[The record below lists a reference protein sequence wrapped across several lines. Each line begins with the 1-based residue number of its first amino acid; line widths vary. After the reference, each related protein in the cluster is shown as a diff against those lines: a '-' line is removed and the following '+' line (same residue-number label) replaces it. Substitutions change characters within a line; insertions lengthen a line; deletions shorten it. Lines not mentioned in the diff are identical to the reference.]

1 MLAKDSAMNH
11 AMVLSGAN
19 LLFGNSTKR
28 KTKNLR
34 GEEKAYKDYHA
45 ASDSRFDHMSI
56 KPLSIRNILKRKP

>member
-45 ASDSRFDHMSI
+45 ASDSWFDRHVYQAVVDM
-56 KPLSIRNILKRKP
+56 KYLDEEA